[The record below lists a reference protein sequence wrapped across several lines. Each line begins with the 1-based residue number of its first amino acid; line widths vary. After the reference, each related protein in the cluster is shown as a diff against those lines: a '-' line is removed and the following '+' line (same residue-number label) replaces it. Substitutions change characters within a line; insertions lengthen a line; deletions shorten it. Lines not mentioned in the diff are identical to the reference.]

1 VVALPRRDN
10 SSANLPQDCLQAS
23 LSPIAER
30 VGQFGGHAMCNVLF
44 AIVCGLIA
52 LFASLQ
58 SRPHPSEYDFTKQID
73 ADDSQ
78 YDRRN
83 RTGS

>member
-1 VVALPRRDN
+1 
-10 SSANLPQDCLQAS
+10 
-23 LSPIAER
+23 
-30 VGQFGGHAMCNVLF
+30 MCNVLF
-44 AIVCGLIA
+44 AIACGLIA
-52 LFASLQ
+52 LFTSLQ
-58 SRPHPSEYDFTKQID
+58 SRPHRSEYDFTKQID